1 MESLWRLFGYRRK
14 IRRSD
19 IAHTPMVH
27 LYFFPYTGL
36 TTYRLYGACI
46 LDEYEKLHPH
56 AQAQPCKVVITILP
70 LRVHALHG
78 VAGVFLHAAF

>member
-27 LYFFPYTGL
+27 LYFFPHAGFAPDS
-36 TTYRLYGACI
+36 LYGARI
-46 LDEYEKLHPH
+46 LDEHEKLHPD
-56 AQAQPCKVVITILP
+56 AQAQPYEVVVIILP
-70 LRVHALHG
+70 LLAHALHG
-78 VAGVFLHAAF
+78 VAGVFLHAAS

>member
-27 LYFFPYTGL
+27 LYFFPHTGFAPHS
-36 TTYRLYGACI
+36 LYGACI
-46 LDEYEKLHPH
+46 LDEYEKLHPD
-56 AQAQPCKVVITILP
+56 AQAQPRKVVVIIP
-70 LRVHALHG
+70 LLLVHALHG
-78 VAGVFLHAAF
+78 AVGVFLRAAF

>member
-27 LYFFPYTGL
+27 LYFFPHTGL
-36 TTYRLYGACI
+36 APDSLYGACI
-46 LDEYEKLHPH
+46 LDEHEKLHPD
-56 AQAQPCKVVITILP
+56 AQAQPYEVVIIILP
-70 LRVHALHG
+70 PLAHALRG
-78 VAGVFLHAAF
+78 VAGVFLRAAF

>member
-27 LYFFPYTGL
+27 LYFFPHTGL
-36 TTYRLYGACI
+36 TTYRLYGAGI
-46 LDEYEKLHPH
+46 LDEYEKLHPY
-56 AQAQPCKVVITILP
+56 AQAQPNEVAVTIPL
-70 LRVHALHG
+70 LRVHAPHG
-78 VAGVFLHAAF
+78 VAGVFLHATF